1 MSDGM
6 DTDKSNVHKVVV
18 CSTDQL
24 KVRERKLIEING
36 VEIAVIN
43 VDGNLYAYRNACP
56 HQGAPMVYGSVT
68 GTLLPCDQGEYKY
81 GHDQEIIRCPL
92 HSWEFNLTTGKSM
105 FDPCK
110 VSIKKYEVT
119 VEKDNVVI
127 YFNKKPEKVSEK
139 EVRYFV

>member
-1 MSDGM
+1 METGRISAY
-6 DTDKSNVHKVVV
+6 KVEV

-24 KVRERKLIEING
+24 KPSQRKLIEING
-36 VEIAVIN
+36 VEIAVMN
-43 VDGNLYAYRNACP
+43 VEGKLYAYRNACP
-56 HQGAPMVYGSVT
+56 HQGAPMVYGTVT
-68 GTLLPCDQGEYKY
+68 GTMLPCKRGEYTY

-92 HSWEFNLTTGKSM
+92 HSWEFHLTTGKSL

-119 VEKDNVVI
+119 VEDDTVVI
-127 YFNKKPEKVSEK
+127 YFHKRPEKVSEK